1 MGSNIDNLRRKAQ
14 ECWEEAFKDGP
25 YSNFLQGE
33 YLVNKSGESWGSI
46 LKDKNLLKKKIK
58 IEDLTKDQST
68 SFIRTWWAA
77 GRCTS
82 FATRIVRQLQEYSS
96 ASFDFKF
103 YDLNGHRVARC
114 MKTGILIDSSSAT
127 GVLVLNDGDDWTT
140 IAGDTRNR
148 QWKWRAGMSKFDGGQ
163 GLVCSLSLSLPIT
176 WGFLTRLETHGLL
189 EGVRKCPLRPAVSF
203 AQGLAHFHGMIKW
216 IPSKKQLILI
226 KQLGERDNITIQ
238 FDKSGT
244 TATEAKSRGAV
255 ADFITQYGGS
265 EGVGQWKFGQ
275 QGHRAM
281 DIHEKIWSAAIQAWG
296 YPHLA

>member
-1 MGSNIDNLRRKAQ
+1 MGSNIDKLRRKAQ
-14 ECWEEAFKDGP
+14 ECWEEAFNDGP

-33 YLVNKSGESWGSI
+33 YLVNKSGEPWGNI

-114 MKTGILIDSSSAT
+114 MKTGILIDSSSAV

-140 IAGDTRNR
+140 IAGDTRDR

-163 GLVCSLSLSLPIT
+163 GLKESGNALSVQQSMSQCLIEISER
-176 WGFLTRLETHGLL
+176 FE
-189 EGVRKCPLRPAVSF
+189 PLCLFRSF
-203 AQGLAHFHGMIKW
+203 AHGRAHFHGMIKW
-216 IPSKKQLILI
+216 VPSKKQLVLI
-226 KQLGERDNITIQ
+226 KKLGERDNITIQ

-244 TATEAKSRGAV
+244 AATEAQCRGAV
-255 ADFITQYGGS
+255 TDFIARYGGP
-265 EGVGQWKFGQ
+265 EGEKQWRFGQ
-275 QGHRAM
+275 PDHRAM
-281 DIHEKIWSAAIQAWG
+281 DIHEKIWAAAIQAWG
-296 YPHLA
+296 NPRLA

>member
-1 MGSNIDNLRRKAQ
+1 MASNIDNLRRKAQ
-14 ECWEEAFKDGP
+14 ECWEEAFNDGP

-33 YLVNKSGESWGSI
+33 YLVNKSGEPWGNI

-58 IEDLTKDQST
+58 IDDLTKDQST

-103 YDLNGHRVARC
+103 YDLSGHRVARC
-114 MKTGILIDSSSAT
+114 MKTGILIDSSSEI

-140 IAGDTRNR
+140 IPGDERNR

-163 GLVCSLSLSLPIT
+163 GHDPKKSGNALSVQQSMSQCLIEISEK
-176 WGFLTRLETHGLL
+176 FE
-189 EGVRKCPLRPAVSF
+189 PLCLFRSF
-203 AQGLAHFHGMIKW
+203 VQGRAQFHGMIKW
-216 IPSKKQLILI
+216 VPSKKQLVLI
-226 KQLGERDNITIQ
+226 KQLGGKDNITIQ
-238 FDKSGT
+238 FDKTGSA
-244 TATEAKSRGAV
+244 ATEAECRGAV
-255 ADFITQYGGS
+255 ANFITQHGGPKG
-265 EGVGQWKFGQ
+265 EKQWKFGQ
-275 QGHRAM
+275 QEHRAM

-296 YPHLA
+296 YPHR

>member
-1 MGSNIDNLRRKAQ
+1 MGSNIENLRRKAQ

-33 YLVNKSGESWGSI
+33 YLVNKSGEPWGSI

-58 IEDLTKDQST
+58 IENLTKDQST
-68 SFIRTWWAA
+68 AFIRTWWAA

-163 GLVCSLSLSLPIT
+163 GL
-176 WGFLTRLETHGLL
+176 
-189 EGVRKCPLRPAVSF
+189 
-203 AQGLAHFHGMIKW
+203 
-216 IPSKKQLILI
+216 
-226 KQLGERDNITIQ
+226 LGERDNITIQ

-244 TATEAKSRGAV
+244 TATETQCRGAV
-255 ADFITQYGGS
+255 ADFITRYGGS
-265 EGVGQWKFGQ
+265 EGERQWRFGQ
-275 QGHRAM
+275 QEHRAM

-296 YPHLA
+296 HPHLV

>member
-33 YLVNKSGESWGSI
+33 YLVNKSGEPWGSI

-58 IEDLTKDQST
+58 IENLTEDQST

-163 GLVCSLSLSLPIT
+163 GLKESGNALSVQQCMSQCLIEICER
-176 WGFLTRLETHGLL
+176 FE
-189 EGVRKCPLRPAVSF
+189 PLCLFRSF
-203 AQGLAHFHGMIKW
+203 VQGRAHFHGMIKW

-226 KQLGERDNITIQ
+226 KKLGERDNITIQ

-244 TATEAKSRGAV
+244 TATETQCRGAV
-255 ADFITQYGGS
+255 ADFITHYGGS
-265 EGVGQWKFGQ
+265 EGEKQWRFGQ

-296 YPHLA
+296 YPHLP